1 MKTRLAATFVW
12 VGMIVPGLLAA
23 KPADRYAE
31 TNAGWDRFGAVYA
44 RVVDSYYDSLS
55 QADLLQAAI
64 HGVLGELDSYSQYY
78 DREGLRQL
86 RQDTTGKFAG
96 LGITVAVKDSYP
108 IVIAP
113 IEGTPADRAGLLPGD
128 LIVAVEDQDTFG
140 MSLDTVVGILRGEP
154 GTTVRIG
161 VAHKRGQPPRRVA
174 IRREVIKI
182 RSVALVERI
191 DPAIGYI
198 SMRQTRFSE
207 ETATEVQSGLQD
219 LTALGV
225 NSLILDLRGNPGGLL
240 SQAQQVADL
249 FLPKG
254 VPIVSVRERDGR
266 REDTKYSL
274 KTPMAVDIP
283 LVILID
289 EGSASAAEIVAGA
302 VQDNDRGIIVGNTSF
317 GKGSVQTIFDLYE
330 ANDSAL
336 KLTTALYYTPSGRS
350 IHRPGGPTIRSMSAR
365 QIGGLNLPAQ
375 AVVSSLLSAENRST
389 AVAALRVALDVDQT
403 QAERILAA
411 PLGALVG
418 PKIDTSAVTDSG
430 AATMEENDRYFRTR
444 RGRKVFGGGGI
455 TPDIIVERD
464 TWPGFARHLERSRL
478 FFDFVVDQVP
488 ADSISALRARG
499 YTVNEDMVLAFR
511 RFIDASQYARDGHLR
526 ADAELE
532 ELRQIAAQMGWT
544 AETQDG
550 IDRLESVIRQEEKT
564 GFAPELEP
572 YIRVALERELSLR
585 LSGRKA
591 QLRSVL
597 ESDRQL
603 KAAIE
608 ILGDPDRYR
617 KVLQGT
623 T

>member
-1 MKTRLAATFVW
+1 MKTKVVATLIW
-12 VGMIVPGLLAA
+12 LGLITPGLLEA

-64 HGVLGELDSYSQYY
+64 HGVLGELDSHSQFY
-78 DREGLRQL
+78 DQEGLRQL

-219 LTALGV
+219 LAALGV

-274 KTPMAVDIP
+274 KTPIAVDIP

-330 ANDSAL
+330 ASDSAL

-350 IHRPGGPTIRSMSAR
+350 IHRPGATPTIRNMSAR
-365 QIGGLNLPAQ
+365 QIGGLNLSAQ
-375 AVVSSLLSAENRST
+375 AVVSSLLSAENQAA
-389 AVAALRVALDVDQT
+389 AVAALRVALDVDQA
-403 QAERILAA
+403 QAERIMAE

-418 PKIDTSAVTDSG
+418 ATVEGAVTDSG
-430 AATMEENDRYFRTR
+430 ETAVERDRFFRTR

-455 TPDIIVERD
+455 TPDLLVERD
-464 TWPGFARHLERSRL
+464 TWPGFARHLQRSRL

-499 YTVNEDMVLAFR
+499 YSVNDDMILAFR
-511 RFIDASQYARDGHLR
+511 RFINASEYARDGQLR

-532 ELRQIAAQMGWT
+532 QLRQIAEQMGWT
-544 AETQDG
+544 VETMAG

-564 GFAPELEP
+564 GFAAELEP
-572 YIRVALERELSLR
+572 YIRGALERELSLR

-591 QLRSVL
+591 QLRSAL

-608 ILGDPDRYR
+608 ILGDPERYR
-617 KVLQGT
+617 KILEGT